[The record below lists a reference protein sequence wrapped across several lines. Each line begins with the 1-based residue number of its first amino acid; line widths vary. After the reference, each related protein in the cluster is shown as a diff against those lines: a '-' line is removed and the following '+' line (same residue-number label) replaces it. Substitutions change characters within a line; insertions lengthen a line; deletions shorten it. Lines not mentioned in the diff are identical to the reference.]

1 MTEGDC
7 MRTAAM
13 ISISICIV
21 LTGACDFLDPAR
33 PTAQPDAEVFG
44 NLIEVT
50 RNPDDPDLW
59 TAVIRVGP
67 PRALR
72 AAEEETG
79 NPTPAVEKGLIAT
92 VTIGP
97 DAIVIANDGPADLES
112 IASGTEVVVLPVP
125 GTTQIRGSSEL
136 WVEADTLMDFSTY
149 SRWMLPKLVEATAPD
164 LDDPLVINS
173 SGSELAPVPV
183 AGGNVLYFS
192 AHLRP
197 PATAEDAWHGA
208 RRDGLAAQGEAI
220 GGNER
225 SYRTAV
231 GNDGWS
237 APELVMFPGL
247 EDAVQ
252 QRVTWVS
259 EDETV
264 CLVTVAMNS
273 EPPWVGVARRSNAA
287 AQWGEVEPIE
297 GVGGQSHD
305 AVYLT
310 GSRTKLVF
318 ASDRGGRDRDDLFL
332 FDPDVETGPLPL
344 QPEICTFGNEWNP
357 RTGPENELFFCREDR
372 QLLLKGGQ
380 VRALRLPG
388 SQRTVFT
395 QAAPT
400 ADGKWVFFC
409 MPHYRPLTFDED
421 IYVAPVGKDWSL
433 GTPVPVDDWRP

>member
-1 MTEGDC
+1 MRPAAITFLAIC
-7 MRTAAM
+7 MA
-13 ISISICIV
+13 
-21 LTGACDFLDPAR
+21 LTSACDLLDPAR

-50 RNPDDPDLW
+50 RNPDDPGLW

-79 NPTPAVEKGLIAT
+79 NPTPAVEKGLVAT
-92 VTIGP
+92 VTLGP
-97 DAIVIANDGPADLES
+97 DAVVIANDGPADLET
-112 IASGTEVVVLPVP
+112 IPSGTEVVVLPVP
-125 GTTQIRGSSEL
+125 GTTEIRGSSEL
-136 WVEADTLMDFSTY
+136 RVEADTLMDFSTY
-149 SRWMLPKLVEATAPD
+149 RRWKLPKLGEATPPG
-164 LDDPLVINS
+164 LDDPLLINS

-183 AGGNVLYFS
+183 AGGTVLYFS
-192 AHLRP
+192 ARLRP
-197 PATAEDAWHGA
+197 PATAEEAWHGA
-208 RRDGLAAQGEAI
+208 LRDGLVSEGEPLAGI
-220 GGNER
+220 ER
-225 SYRTAV
+225 SYRTELLD
-231 GNDGWS
+231 DGWS
-237 APELVMFPGL
+237 APELVVLPGL

-264 CLVTVAMNS
+264 CLVTVETES
-273 EPPWVGVARRSNAA
+273 EPPWVGVARRSKAG

-297 GVGGQSHD
+297 GVGGQSQD
-305 AVYLT
+305 AVYMA

-318 ASDRGGRDRDDLFL
+318 ASDRGGRDRDDLFT
-332 FDPDVETGPLPL
+332 FDPDVVTGPLPL
-344 QPEICTFGNEWNP
+344 QPEICSFGNEWNP

-372 QLLLKGGQ
+372 QLLFTAGQ

-388 SQRTVFT
+388 SHRTVFT

-409 MPHYRPLTFDED
+409 IPRYRPLNFDED

>member
-1 MTEGDC
+1 MRPTMTLVI
-7 MRTAAM
+7 A
-13 ISISICIV
+13 ICLV

-50 RNPDDPDLW
+50 RSPDDPDVW
-59 TAVIRVGP
+59 TVVIQVGP

-79 NPTPAVEKGLIAT
+79 KPTPAVEKGLVAT
-92 VTIGP
+92 VTVGP
-97 DAIVIANDGPADLES
+97 DAVVIANDGPADLET
-112 IASGTEVVVLPVP
+112 IPSGTEVVVLPVP

-149 SRWMLPKLVEATAPD
+149 TLWMLPKLAAATAPG
-164 LDDPLVINS
+164 LDDPQVINS

-192 AHLRP
+192 ARLRP
-197 PATAEDAWHGA
+197 PATAEEAWHGA
-208 RRDGLAAQGEAI
+208 LRDGLTAEGEAV
-220 GGNER
+220 GGIER
-225 SYRTAV
+225 SYRTEQVDA
-231 GNDGWS
+231 GWS
-237 APELVMFPGL
+237 APELVVFPGL
-247 EDAVQ
+247 EDAVL
-252 QRVTWVS
+252 QRVSWVS
-259 EDETV
+259 DDEV
-264 CLVTVAMNS
+264 ECLVTVKTGA
-273 EPPWVGVARRSNAA
+273 EPPWVGVSRRSNAA

-297 GVGGQSHD
+297 GVGGQSRD
-305 AVYLT
+305 AVYMT

-318 ASDRGGRDRDDLFL
+318 ASDRGSRDRDDLFA
-332 FDPDVETGPLPL
+332 FYPDVETGPQPL
-344 QPEICTFGNEWNP
+344 QPEICSFGNEWNP

-372 QLLLKGGQ
+372 QLLYKGGQ

-388 SQRTVFT
+388 SHRTVFT

-409 MPHYRPLTFDED
+409 IPRYRPLSFDDD

>member
-1 MTEGDC
+1 
-7 MRTAAM
+7 MRPAA
-13 ISISICIV
+13 IIV
-21 LTGACDFLDPAR
+21 LAICLVFTGACDFLDPAR

-59 TAVIRVGP
+59 IAVIQVGP

-79 NPTPAVEKGLIAT
+79 KPTPAVEKGLVAT
-92 VTIGP
+92 VTVGP
-97 DAIVIANDGPADLES
+97 DAVVIANDGPADLES
-112 IASGTEVVVLPVP
+112 MPSGTEVVVLPVP
-125 GTTQIRGSSEL
+125 GTTLIRGSSEL

-149 SRWMLPKLVEATAPD
+149 SLWMLPKLAKAPAPD
-164 LDDPLVINS
+164 LDDPLAINS
-173 SGSELAPVPV
+173 TGSELAPVPV
-183 AGGNVLYFS
+183 ADGKVLYFS

-197 PATAEDAWHGA
+197 PATAEEGWHGA
-208 RRDGLAAQGEAI
+208 LRDGLTAEGEAV
-220 GGNER
+220 GGIER
-225 SYRTAV
+225 SYRTEL
-231 GNDGWS
+231 GDDGWS
-237 APELVMFPGL
+237 APELVVFPGL
-247 EDAVQ
+247 EDAVL
-252 QRVTWVS
+252 QRVSWVS
-259 EDETV
+259 EDETE
-264 CLVTVAMNS
+264 CLMTVKTGS
-273 EPPWVGVARRSNAA
+273 EPPWVGAARRPNAA

-297 GVGGQSHD
+297 GVGGQSQD

-318 ASDRGGRDRDDLFL
+318 ASDRGSRDRADFFL
-332 FDPDVETGPLPL
+332 FDPDVETGPQPL
-344 QPEICTFGNEWNP
+344 EPEICSFGNEWNP
-357 RTGPENELFFCREDR
+357 RTGPENELVFCREDR
-372 QLLLKGGQ
+372 QLLFKGGQ

-388 SQRTVFT
+388 PHRTVFT

-409 MPHYRPLTFDED
+409 IPRYRPLNFDED